1 MKKNSCILAF
11 AGICLTSSAIAQTKS
26 LITFTPDTATNIRA
40 IAVVNDSTVW
50 FGGSNGSWGYTT
62 TNGSDWKMG
71 KTELGWQNT
80 DFRSIAVTPDNA
92 VLIANIASPG
102 YILRTNDMGSSWR
115 QVYKNENKEQF
126 FDALVFSDDKN
137 GWALGDP
144 QKGCI
149 QLLKTV
155 DGGLNWSAVDCA
167 FLPKIETGEAFFAS
181 SNTSIDAKE
190 RSVWI
195 ATGGPKAR
203 VIYSS
208 NRGKSWK
215 VSETPLQQGEKMTG
229 IFSLAM
235 YNEKLGVVAGGNY
248 DNKAKT
254 DNTIAIS
261 VDGGKIWKNKF
272 DKHGQEIKDLPFV
285 SCIQFVPKSKGK
297 KLIAACLPGIY
308 YSDNYGRT
316 WVKINDEGFYTFRF
330 SPSGKT
336 AWFAG
341 AKGKIGRMDF

>member
-1 MKKNSCILAF
+1 MKKNISIIALSVL
-11 AGICLTSSAIAQTKS
+11 CLTGSVYAQTKP
-26 LITFTPDTATNIRA
+26 ITIFTTDTATNIRA

-50 FGGSNGSWGYTT
+50 FGGSNGTWGYTI
-62 TNGSDWKMG
+62 TNGTSWKMG

-80 DFRSIAVTPDNA
+80 DFRSLAVTPDNA
-92 VLIANIASPG
+92 VLIANIGSPG
-102 YILRTNDMGSSWR
+102 YILRSNDMGDSWR
-115 QVYKNENKEQF
+115 QVYKNEDKEQF
-126 FDALVFSDDKN
+126 FDGLVFADDRN

-155 DGGLNWSAVDCA
+155 DGGLNWTSVDCKI
-167 FLPKIETGEAFFAS
+167 LPSIVQGEAFFAS
-181 SNTSIDAKE
+181 SNTSIEAKG
-190 RSVWI
+190 RSIWI

-203 VIYSS
+203 VIYST
-208 NRGKSWK
+208 NRGNSWK
-215 VSETPLQQGEKMTG
+215 VAETPLQQGEKMTG
-229 IFSLAM
+229 IFSMAM
-235 YNEKLGVVAGGNY
+235 YNEKLGIIAGGNY
-248 DNKAKT
+248 DDKLKT
-254 DNTIAIS
+254 DNTVAIS
-261 VDGGKIWKNKF
+261 SDGGKSWKNKF

-285 SCIQFVPKSKGK
+285 SCVQFIPDSKGK

-316 WVKINDEGFYTFRF
+316 WIKINDESFYTFRF
-330 SPSGKT
+330 SPTGKT